1 MALIPHPDSIH
12 ICHYPKHKGEEWIDI
27 LLTDPLYVDWLLGME
42 GPPMA
47 PSLFNYLTALV
58 EADDDFMGRC
68 IEQEEEYNR
77 QRTRN
82 HLRQLSQAMF
92 GFDVDD
98 AWRD

>member
-68 IEQEEEYNR
+68 IEQEEELESTIRYA
-77 QRTRN
+77 QVQ
-82 HLRQLSQAMF
+82 HLSQAIF
-92 GFDVDD
+92 GVTVPDDFFD
-98 AWRD
+98 